1 MGAQLRALREVFGN
15 PQLRRLELA
24 WMATSIGISGGMLA
38 LSIYAYARGGPA
50 AVGLIA
56 LLRTLP
62 GAPAAPF
69 LALLADRSSRRSI
82 MLAASGARAALMV
95 AIASAVAA
103 DAPLGAVYVLVV
115 LLAIVGPAYKPA
127 LVALVPRVA
136 RTPAEL
142 ASCNVAASLVYN
154 GGFLVGSLGAGVLLA
169 ATSTATTFAVL
180 GGAFAA
186 AILPLLRV
194 EADPAPE
201 LERDEH
207 PVAQAAAGFRIVA
220 GHSQLRELVLLTT
233 LLPLVDGA
241 LDVLV
246 VVAALGFLDVGE
258 AGAGYLTS
266 VWGLGCIAGSGVV
279 LMLLGRD
286 RLTTGLTLG
295 ALVFGGALALIGL
308 VPSVV
313 VAVVG
318 LLVFGVGETL
328 VEVAAATLLQRLT
341 PDHVLGRVAGV
352 VETMTVAALA
362 FGSLAA
368 GLLADAI
375 GARSALV
382 AVAALLPVVVLA
394 RRARLARLEAGAP
407 VPEREYRLLREHA
420 IFAPLPIADV
430 EYLART
436 VAELR
441 PDDGAEVITQGT
453 SGDRFYLIA
462 EGLLDAFEDGEHMR
476 TMGPG
481 DGFGEI
487 ALLRDVPRTATVQ
500 AQSGVVLLALDRDT
514 FLEAVSSQP
523 PSTRAA
529 VRLAEERLPAER

>member
-1 MGAQLRALREVFGN
+1 
-15 PQLRRLELA
+15 
-24 WMATSIGISGGMLA
+24 
-38 LSIYAYARGGPA
+38 
-50 AVGLIA
+50 
-56 LLRTLP
+56 
-62 GAPAAPF
+62 
-69 LALLADRSSRRSI
+69 
-82 MLAASGARAALMV
+82 
-95 AIASAVAA
+95 
-103 DAPLGAVYVLVV
+103 
-115 LLAIVGPAYKPA
+115 
-127 LVALVPRVA
+127 VPRVA

-169 ATSTATTFAVL
+169 ATSAATTFAVL
-180 GGAFAA
+180 GGAFGA
-186 AILPLLRV
+186 AIVPLLRV

-241 LDVLV
+241 LDVLI

-258 AGAGYLTS
+258 AGAGYLIS

-295 ALVFGGALALIGL
+295 ALVFGSALALIGL

-313 VAVVG
+313 VAVVS
-318 LLVFGVGETL
+318 LLVFGIGETL

-341 PDHVLGRVAGV
+341 PDHVLARVAGV
-352 VETMTVAALA
+352 VETTTVAALA

-382 AVAALLPVVVLA
+382 VVAALLPAVVLA

-436 VAELR
+436 VEELR

-453 SGDRFYLIA
+453 TGDRFYLIA
-462 EGLLDAFEDGEHMR
+462 AGLLDAFEDGEHMR
-476 TMGPG
+476 TMSPG

-500 AQSGVVLLALDRDT
+500 AQGGVVLLALDRDT

-523 PSTRAA
+523 PSKRAA
-529 VRLAEERLPAER
+529 TRLAEERLPAER